1 MAVRRE
7 KEVKFSNVSSNRKI
21 LDTHIELYNS
31 VDEVVTDCR
40 NRPERIRGY
49 AMDKK
54 ELRKDWHGVDSY
66 DEALEL
72 LRVGYQP
79 VADALKGALNVA
91 SKDGTRFSF
100 KNNIQGFTP
109 IVPLAL
115 KGVPNC
121 MVDMTMKPIKAKVL
135 DVYYDITA
143 TCEKPHD
150 AFIKAGKALLGII
163 IDLEKQGYR
172 FNLYAMQAYHDGK
185 IADVLSV
192 KIKSSNR
199 PFDLKRMS
207 FPLTHPAFFRV
218 IGFDWEGKSPVT
230 RDIGCGRGHPLSRD
244 YNNEQLQYWVT
255 NLFGNNACYIS
266 ASKFIDSK
274 YDAEAL
280 KEGLLDVFKKCNN
293 RNKVA

>member
-1 MAVRRE
+1 MAIRRE
-7 KEVKFSNVSSNRKI
+7 KEVKFSNNKI

-31 VDEVVTDCR
+31 VEEVVTDCR
-40 NRPERIRGY
+40 NRAERIKGY

-54 ELRKDWHGVDSY
+54 DLRKEWHGVSSY
-66 DEALEL
+66 NEALEL

-79 VADALKGALNVA
+79 VADALKGALNVV
-91 SKDGTRFSF
+91 SKEGTRFSF
-100 KNNIQGFTP
+100 QNNIQGFTP
-109 IVPLAL
+109 VVPLAL

-121 MVDMTMKPIKAKVL
+121 MVDMKMKPIKSKVL

-143 TCEKPHD
+143 TQEKSPD
-150 AFIKAGKALLGII
+150 DFIKAGKSLLGII
-163 IDLEKQGYR
+163 IELEKQGYR
-172 FNLYAMQAYHDGK
+172 FNLYAMQCYHDGK

-192 KIKSSNR
+192 KIKASNR

-230 RDIGCGRGHPLSRD
+230 RDIGWGRGHNISRD
-244 YNNEQLQYWVT
+244 FNNAQLQNWVT

-266 ASKFIDSK
+266 ASNFIESN

-280 KEGLLDVFKKCNN
+280 KEGLLDVSKNCNN
-293 RNKVA
+293 RTSVA